1 MTQGASSR
9 VDSTPLV
16 TGALVMGVAGHG
28 VMGSTVPATGSDGPS
43 LIYPYLAL
51 PFDNTVEVRIVAT
64 AVSSGVTIKLS
75 EDGSGV
81 VTVPSDGTHW
91 IDYGIYKAGALFQTD
106 RAVFNVGV
114 TPSIMAATESG
125 SDTAT
130 IFGQVI
136 NSGVFNA
143 TESGSDRA
151 SIFADGATNSG
162 QLNVSESGSDTA
174 LILGGFPFSKAV
186 VMRRM
191 VVDSSVMRVLIP
203 AE

>member
-1 MTQGASSR
+1 M
-9 VDSTPLV
+9 
-16 TGALVMGVAGHG
+16 
-28 VMGSTVPATGSDGPS
+28 
-43 LIYPYLAL
+43 
-51 PFDNTVEVRIVAT
+51 AT